1 MLEKPS
7 VIKRYRLHIGT
18 IAWILHRVTGLLLVF
33 YLMLHIWVTHHLSQG
48 PAGFNKV
55 MKAVQSPLFLFLE
68 IGLLGCVLYH
78 AFNGLRIIIVEF
90 SKEGVEAHKQI
101 FAAMMAVALFLF
113 LVGGVPMFVHFLHTL
128 AG

>member
-7 VIKRYRLHIGT
+7 VIRRYRLHVGT

-33 YLMLHIWVTHHLSQG
+33 YLMLHIWVIHHVAQG
-48 PAGFNKV
+48 PEGFNRV
-55 MKAVQSPLFLFLE
+55 MSAVQSPLFLFLE
-68 IGLLGCVLYH
+68 IGLLGTVLYH

-90 SKEGVEAHKQI
+90 SREGVEAHKQI
-101 FAAMMAVALFLF
+101 FAAMMAVAIMLF
-113 LVGGVPMFVHFLHTL
+113 LVGGVPMFIHFLHVL